1 MGSMGSN
8 PPELSL
14 DLNTAYIPKTIT
26 SFLKEISTIGDASE
40 RLSKLNE
47 YVKRLEDEM
56 RKIDVFK
63 RELPLCMLLLN
74 DAIKALKEETMH
86 CKASDVRSVM
96 EEFIPLK
103 RNSDNDGVV
112 KKEKDCRDKK
122 SWMSS
127 VQLWSSNGCSNGDLN
142 DDRKQ
147 KSVADVKEGA
157 KEDKCITSENP
168 FQSCKYKSVGGGA
181 FMPFKGY
188 VGFPA
193 QPMKEEEEE
202 VLPVPGLSLVT
213 PGLKTTATEAS
224 SGLNSKRPV
233 GSSSS
238 INVQSNLQPPLT
250 TVTMTSQH
258 QQQQQ
263 QQQAS
268 RKQRRCWSPE
278 LHRRFVSAL
287 QQLGG
292 SQVATPKQIR
302 ELMKVD
308 GLTNDEV
315 KSHLQKYRLHTRRS
329 PATATPGNQPVVVL
343 GGLWMSQDQYGASS
357 KPTTSQSGSPEGPLQ
372 LAGTA
377 GGISTTGGESMEDE
391 EDEKSESYN
400 WKVSRLPIQD

>member
-1 MGSMGSN
+1 MGSN

-14 DLNTAYIPKTIT
+14 DLNPAYVPKTIT
-26 SFLKEISTIGDASE
+26 SFLREISTIGDVSE
-40 RLSKLNE
+40 RLSKLDE

-74 DAIKALKEETMH
+74 DGIKALKEETMH
-86 CKASDVRSVM
+86 CRASDVRPVM

-103 RNSDNDGVV
+103 RNSDNDGGV

-122 SWMSS
+122 NWMSS
-127 VQLWSSNGCSNGDLN
+127 VQLWSTNGCSSGDLN
-142 DDRKQ
+142 NDRKQ

-157 KEDKCITSENP
+157 KEDKCVAPENP

-188 VGFPA
+188 IGFPA
-193 QPMKEEEEE
+193 QRMKEEEEE
-202 VLPVPGLSLVT
+202 ILSVPGLSLLT
-213 PGLKTTATEAS
+213 PGIKTPATEVS
-224 SGLNSKRPV
+224 SGLNSKRTV
-233 GSSSS
+233 ASSSS
-238 INVQSNLQPPLT
+238 ISAQSNLQPPST
-250 TVTMTSQH
+250 ATSS
-258 QQQQQ
+258 QQQT
-263 QQQAS
+263 S

-278 LHRRFVSAL
+278 LHRRFVNAL

-302 ELMKVD
+302 DLMKVD

-315 KSHLQKYRLHTRRS
+315 KSHLQKYRLHTRRA
-329 PATATPGNQPVVVL
+329 PATATPVNQPVVVL
-343 GGLWMSQDQYGASS
+343 GGLWMPQDQYGGASS
-357 KPTTSQSGSPEGPLQ
+357 KPSTSQSGSPQGPLQ
-372 LAGTA
+372 LAGTT

-391 EDEKSESYN
+391 EDEEDEADGKSESYS
-400 WKVSRLPIQD
+400 WKGNHHKSGEDV